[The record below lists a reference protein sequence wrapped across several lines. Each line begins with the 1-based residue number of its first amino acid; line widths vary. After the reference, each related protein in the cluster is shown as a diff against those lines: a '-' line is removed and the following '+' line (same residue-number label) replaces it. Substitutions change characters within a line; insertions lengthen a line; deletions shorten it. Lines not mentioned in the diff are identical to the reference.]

1 MTTLHHL
8 RFAKMALM
16 LAKTYA
22 AFKAAGVDED
32 QAQAAAEELA
42 AFEARFGSM
51 ENSVLRMDDKMT
63 AIEGRI
69 AGIEVRLTGI
79 EVRATGIEGRMAG
92 IEGKIAAIEG
102 KFGVLLWAVGINA
115 AATIAILGVLLRHG

>member
-1 MTTLHHL
+1 
-8 RFAKMALM
+8 MALM

-42 AFEARFGSM
+42 SFEARFGSM
-51 ENSVLRMDDKMT
+51 ESNVLHVDAKIT
-63 AIEGRI
+63 AIEGRLS
-69 AGIEVRLTGI
+69 GIETRVTS
-79 EVRATGIEGRMAG
+79 
-92 IEGKIAAIEG
+92 IEGKIAGIQGKITAIDG

-115 AATIAILGVLLRHG
+115 AATMAILGVLLRHG

>member
-1 MTTLHHL
+1 
-8 RFAKMALM
+8 MALM

-42 AFEARFGSM
+42 AFEARFASL
-51 ENSVLRMDDKMT
+51 ESSISHMDGKIT
-63 AIEGRI
+63 AIEGKI
-69 AGIEVRLTGI
+69 TGI
-79 EVRATGIEGRMAG
+79 ES
-92 IEGKIAAIEG
+92 KITAIEG

-115 AATIAILGVLLRHG
+115 ATTIAILGVLLHHG